1 MRRTLR
7 TRCLGP
13 PRSRSSR
20 PIWNRSGQG
29 HCLCR
34 GSSAGPC
41 ALHHPCLCRWSLG
54 LSDGTPTSRA
64 RPAPLRLPAGRGTP
78 PARPLASCPLPRGSR
93 KRLRIYHTPASRR
106 NECPCGGH
114 PVTAA
119 LAGRPSSCGRSRH
132 PERGCAVKKKSAPGR
147 FSQGYELAEE
157 EGFEPSLPGLRVK
170 RFSRPPHSTTLPPL
184 RIRDEAATV
193 FADGHGRSRRLVQR
207 FDHAAF
213 CKPASHSVFMAERR
227 GFEPRIR
234 FWRIHDFQ
242 SCSFGQLGH
251 LSASPSCAPSSD
263 EAAAK

>member
-1 MRRTLR
+1 MARRSGDRAIPTFVPYVGIYQERLKGTNALLFVNPESMAIGGKPWKALR
-7 TRCLGP
+7 RCLQDVWRCASGGGDDVQPVVGEAHGIFHLPVDGP
-13 PRSRSSR
+13 AFCSR
-20 PIWNRSGQG
+20 P
-29 HCLCR
+29 
-34 GSSAGPC
+34 
-41 ALHHPCLCRWSLG
+41 
-54 LSDGTPTSRA
+54 
-64 RPAPLRLPAGRGTP
+64 
-78 PARPLASCPLPRGSR
+78 
-93 KRLRIYHTPASRR
+93 
-106 NECPCGGH
+106 
-114 PVTAA
+114 
-119 LAGRPSSCGRSRH
+119 
-132 PERGCAVKKKSAPGR
+132 KKKSARGR
-147 FSQGYELAEE
+147 FSQDYELAEE

-170 RFSRPPHSTTLPPL
+170 RVSRPPHSTTLPPL

-193 FADGHGRSRRLVQR
+193 FADGHGRSRRFVQR

>member
-1 MRRTLR
+1 MCPSPSLSVSAEPWLVGRDA
-7 TRCLGP
+7 
-13 PRSRSSR
+13 
-20 PIWNRSGQG
+20 
-29 HCLCR
+29 HCK
-34 GSSAGPC
+34 SAPG
-41 ALHHPCLCRWSLG
+41 A
-54 LSDGTPTSRA
+54 TQA
-64 RPAPLRLPAGRGTP
+64 AGRADGV
-78 PARPLASCPLPRGSR
+78 ARLLALRPLSPGSR
-93 KRLRIYHTPASRR
+93 KWLRIYHTPASRR